1 MTDVNNV
8 TIIGRLTRDC
18 EISYISNGT
27 AKGLISLAVG
37 RSRKQ
42 GDNWVDDTSYFDV
55 ILWGKMAESL
65 KEKLKKGCPVAVD
78 GYLKQDRWE
87 KDGQRCSKVYI
98 VAEMVQV
105 FGTGK
110 KEETKT
116 EEFKEDCPW

>member
-18 EISYISNGT
+18 EVSYISNGT
-27 AKGLISLAVG
+27 AKGLVSLAVG

-42 GDNWVDDTSYFDV
+42 GEEWVDDTSFFDV
-55 ILWGKMAESL
+55 VLWGKMAENL

-87 KDGQRCSKVYI
+87 KDGQRFSKVYI

-105 FGTGK
+105 FGANK
-110 KEETKT
+110 KAETKT

>member
-27 AKGLISLAVG
+27 AKGLVSLAVG

-42 GDNWVDDTSYFDV
+42 GEGWVDETSFFDV
-55 ILWGKMAESL
+55 VLWGKMAENL
-65 KEKLKKGCPVAVD
+65 KEKLKKGCSVAVD

-105 FGTGK
+105 FGVSK
-110 KEETKT
+110 KAETKT
-116 EEFKEDCPW
+116 EEFKEDMPF